1 MQSSK
6 LNSNKSKLVKTVVS
20 FVVTLSL
27 VLTCFS
33 ANLLSAGAAS
43 YREKINELESK
54 QAKVKEQINSLK
66 SDIGDQEKLKD
77 ALQDEIDTVQ
87 AQIDV
92 YNGQLTEVE
101 NRLSEIEAQKEQK
114 QNDLENTKQTFMTRL
129 RAMYVSGDNSMLN
142 VLLSA
147 NDFGDFLYRDQL
159 LSSVTDHDNA
169 IMEQLKADIKA
180 VEELETQANEEK
192 QEIQSI
198 KSEVDAK
205 RAELG
210 DRMKEMNAVI
220 SELEGQKS
228 GLEDQLDEYA
238 AAIDE
243 FEAKIQAEAAAAAKK
258 NNSSASQSPSY
269 SGGAK
274 PNAGGW
280 VWPCPGFYYIS
291 SYVGPR
297 WGRTHNG
304 LDIAGGSIYG
314 KPIVA
319 ARAGTVIDAGWNSG
333 GYGNYVMINHGDG
346 FITIYGHMS
355 SVAAYNGQSVSAGQ
369 VIGYVGNSGRSTGP
383 HLHFEVRLNGSV
395 EDPLDYVSR

>member
-66 SDIGDQEKLKD
+66 SDISDQEKLKD

-180 VEELETQANEEK
+180 VEELENQATEEK
-192 QEIQSI
+192 QEIESI

-220 SELEGQKS
+220 SDLEGQKS

-243 FEAKIQAEAAAAAKK
+243 FEAKIQAEAAAAARR
-258 NNSSASQSPSY
+258 NNSSSSQSPSY
-269 SGGAK
+269 SGGST

-369 VIGYVGNSGRSTGP
+369 VIGYVGNTGRSTGP